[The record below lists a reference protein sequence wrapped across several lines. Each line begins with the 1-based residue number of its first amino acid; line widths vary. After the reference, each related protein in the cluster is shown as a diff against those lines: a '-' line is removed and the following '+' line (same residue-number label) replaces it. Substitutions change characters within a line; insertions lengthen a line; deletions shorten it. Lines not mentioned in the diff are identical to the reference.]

1 MSVSNRDG
9 LFDQINRAEVEAQ
22 KFSTE
27 SPSLNTALQLDF
39 GDEHVRSNGG
49 GPLKPGR
56 RYRSSGFKNAQF
68 KSDKPSIGRRL
79 TRSLVRFF
87 LPVVI
92 GVGGT
97 LAWQSYGGEM
107 VRAWAPSLGWL
118 VPASPPG
125 PAVTSTELQQQL
137 KPMAID
143 LALVRR
149 TEEQLAVNQDQLA
162 RKQDQFARKQDQM
175 AQAIAALQAAEQ
187 DLSQK
192 MSAPPSPPPAPK
204 PVHVSPKQAQ
214 PPAQ

>member
-1 MSVSNRDG
+1 MY
-9 LFDQINRAEVEAQ
+9 
-22 KFSTE
+22 STE
-27 SPSLNTALQLDF
+27 SPTLDDVRQRDF
-39 GDEHVRSNGG
+39 NGEHAPSNGVDR
-49 GPLKPGR
+49 LKPGR
-56 RYRSSGFKNAQF
+56 PYRSGFRNAQVR
-68 KSDKPSIGRRL
+68 SDTPSIGRRL

-97 LAWQSYGGEM
+97 LAWQYHGGEM

-118 VPASPPG
+118 LPASSPG

-149 TEEQLAVNQDQLA
+149 SEEQLATNQDQLA
-162 RKQDQFARKQDQM
+162 RKQEQM

-187 DLSQK
+187 DLSKQIL
-192 MSAPPSPPPAPK
+192 ALAPPAPK
-204 PVHVSPKQAQ
+204 VANVPPPKPLQ
-214 PPAQ
+214 PAAR

>member
-1 MSVSNRDG
+1 M
-9 LFDQINRAEVEAQ
+9 
-22 KFSTE
+22 FSTE

-39 GDEHVRSNGG
+39 GDEHVPSNGG

-68 KSDKPSIGRRL
+68 TSDKPSIGRRL

-125 PAVTSTELQQQL
+125 PAVTSAELQQQL

-149 TEEQLAVNQDQLA
+149 SEEQLAANQDQLS
-162 RKQDQFARKQDQM
+162 RKQDQM
-175 AQAIAALQAAEQ
+175 AQAIATLGDRAGPQ
-187 DLSQK
+187 SK
-192 MSAPPSPPPAPK
+192 NVGSASTEAGTRFPQTGTTAGTVNLAS
-204 PVHVSPKQAQ
+204 
-214 PPAQ
+214 